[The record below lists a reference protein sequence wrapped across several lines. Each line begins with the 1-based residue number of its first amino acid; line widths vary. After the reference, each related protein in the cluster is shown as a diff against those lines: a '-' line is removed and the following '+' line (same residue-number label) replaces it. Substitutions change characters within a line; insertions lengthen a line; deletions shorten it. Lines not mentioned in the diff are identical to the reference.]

1 MRLIAAALFSLLLH
15 TSAAARM
22 DVVSTALVIAIDTSG
37 SIDSSEFEMQ
47 SKGTADAIASKQ
59 FAEAVAA
66 TPTQAIAV
74 TVFFWS
80 GHDHQQMVVPW
91 VIIRTQKDAEAVA
104 EMIEKAP
111 RQMSDFTAVGD
122 AIAFATA
129 LFAELP
135 AEAIF
140 KVIDV
145 SGDGMSN
152 QGETTIVARDAAVA
166 QDITVNGLAIMNEDA
181 TLDVWYEDNVRG
193 GVRGFVHR
201 VEDFRTFGEAILRK
215 LQAEI
220 A

>member
-1 MRLIAAALFSLLLH
+1 MRLIAAALLMLVFH
-15 TSAAARM
+15 TSAVAYT

-66 TPTQAIAV
+66 TPTQSIAV
-74 TVFFWS
+74 TVFFFS
-80 GHDHQQMVVPW
+80 GADHQEIVVPW
-91 VIIRTQKDAEAVA
+91 VIIRNHKDAEAVA
-104 EMIEKAP
+104 EMVEKAP
-111 RQMSDFTAVGD
+111 RTMSDYTAVGD
-122 AIAFATA
+122 AIAFGTVLLAQ
-129 LFAELP
+129 LP
-135 AEAIF
+135 AEAMF

-145 SGDGMSN
+145 SGDGMTN
-152 QGETTIVARDAAVA
+152 QGVSTWAARDAAVA

-193 GVRGFVHR
+193 GPRGFVHR
-201 VEDFRTFGEAILRK
+201 VEDFHTFGSAILRK